1 MHLIRDRIC
10 VSFASTNY
18 YDDNQTKE
26 TLSLWNYFMKRYKC
40 ILLETESAY
49 HSRTRITTN
58 TTKPQ
63 KLGHFG
69 TTLGKVI
76 NASY

>member
-1 MHLIRDRIC
+1 MHIIRDRIC

-18 YDDNQTKE
+18 YDDNQTIE
-26 TLSLWNYFMKRYKC
+26 TLSFWNYFRKSYKC

-49 HSRTRITTN
+49 HSQARITTM
-58 TTKPQ
+58 TTKP
-63 KLGHFG
+63 KRLCHFG